1 MDEDDAATA
10 PAAAA
15 AAADDDDDDDVVS
28 FLCLDN
34 GELKIL
40 LNWSQVWGTPSRCHF
55 CHQSFIGQTS

>member
-1 MDEDDAATA
+1 LDEDDATTA

-15 AAADDDDDDDVVS
+15 DDDVVS

-40 LNWSQVWGTPSRCHF
+40 LN
-55 CHQSFIGQTS
+55 

>member
-1 MDEDDAATA
+1 MMVVVGEDEDWDGLDEDDAATA

-15 AAADDDDDDDVVS
+15 ADDDDDDVVS

-40 LNWSQVWGTPSRCHF
+40 LN
-55 CHQSFIGQTS
+55 

>member
-1 MDEDDAATA
+1 MMVVVGEDEDWDGLDEDDATTA

-15 AAADDDDDDDVVS
+15 DDDDVVS

-40 LNWSQVWGTPSRCHF
+40 LN
-55 CHQSFIGQTS
+55 